1 MRLPRQ
7 LGKRRQSGTARQP
20 SLSAPCPS
28 ALSVTIG
35 PEPGRKR
42 SFGPGRK
49 RRRQAA
55 YSSLP
60 GAPTQRRGTW
70 PGGALLFASPTLAGS
85 QQAEVRARLHVRQ
98 PHTCARVS
106 CEEPA
111 GSACRVSS
119 VASGQRCRG
128 LLSSIVISSQCTGCV
143 VRCLSNGVWKETT
156 WSDVSLRR
164 RTSLTR
170 DDRCTRRK
178 RTRHSSLYDYSVVR
192 W

>member
-1 MRLPRQ
+1 MSLGLVGGNRTGTRTEALFWPR
-7 LGKRRQSGTARQP
+7 KKTATT
-20 SLSAPCPS
+20 SCLFFS
-28 ALSVTIG
+28 
-35 PEPGRKR
+35 
-42 SFGPGRK
+42 
-49 RRRQAA
+49 
-55 YSSLP
+55 
-60 GAPTQRRGTW
+60 
-70 PGGALLFASPTLAGS
+70 PGGAHSTTRNVARRSTAFRLQRPQAAAS

-119 VASGQRCRG
+119 VASGQRCHG
-128 LLSSIVISSQCTGCV
+128 LLSNIVISSQCNGCV
-143 VRCLSNGVWKETT
+143 VRCFSNGVWKETT

-164 RTSLTR
+164 HTSLTR

-178 RTRHSSLYDYSVVR
+178 RTRHSSLHDYSVVR